1 MKYEKD
7 YVYKKKPEYEELSLK
22 DWMIKSLE
30 DGDLYPLF
38 TAENDEELFK
48 EFLETVPEF
57 DDDNVNN
64 NNLKEIN
71 NHKKEVIEILKDYMD
86 DLVKPDSKQ
95 IEKEMFSYIDDWEKQ
110 DEFFLYQWTNKS
122 LLEAKRNAITELYNK
137 YCK

>member
-7 YVYKKKPEYEELSLK
+7 YICKSPEYEELSLK
-22 DWMIKSLE
+22 DWMIKNLE

-38 TAENDEELFK
+38 TAENDEELFE
-48 EFLETVPEF
+48 EFLEIIPEF
-57 DDDNVNN
+57 EDDAIND

-71 NHKKEVIEILKDYMD
+71 EHKEEVIKILKGYINN
-86 DLVKPDSKQ
+86 LVKPDSKQ
-95 IEKEMFSYIDDWEKQ
+95 IEKELFSYIDDWENH
-110 DEFFLYQWTNKS
+110 DDSFLYRWTNKS

>member
-7 YVYKKKPEYEELSLK
+7 RICKKSEYEELSLK
-22 DWMIKSLE
+22 DWIIKSLE
-30 DGDLYPLF
+30 GGDLYPLF

-57 DDDNVNN
+57 DDDVND

-71 NHKKEVIEILKDYMD
+71 EHKKEVIEILKDYMD
-86 DLVKPDSKQ
+86 DLVKPDSKR
-95 IEKEMFSYIDDWEKQ
+95 IEKEMFSYIDDWENQ

-137 YCK
+137 YCE